1 MATILQDFTSR
12 LSRSSNGTPG
22 PSRDD
27 LLATAGETLAY
38 AEDYFETR
46 VELIKLDV
54 ADKGTRL
61 GADAIA
67 GAVVAVL
74 GLAGGLFLSLALAI
88 WLGYLVGSYPLG
100 FVIVGLLFLLIAGLT
115 FAFRKPLLTKPILAA
130 LISGLFKS
138 DEQERLDADV
148 SASTHSDEPA

>member
-1 MATILQDFTSR
+1 MATILQDLTSR
-12 LSRSSNGTPG
+12 LSARGNGVARAP
-22 PSRDD
+22 RRED

-38 AEDYFETR
+38 AEDYFETK

-61 GADAIA
+61 GASAIA

-74 GLAGGLFLSLALAI
+74 GLAGGLFLSIALAL

-115 FAFRKPLLTKPILAA
+115 FAFRKPLLTKPILTA
-130 LISGLFKS
+130 LISSLFK
-138 DEQERLDADV
+138 DPDAPKSV
-148 SASTHSDEPA
+148 PPPRPAP

>member
-12 LSRSSNGTPG
+12 LSRSANGAARPH
-22 PSRDD
+22 RDD

-38 AEDYFETR
+38 AEDYFETK

-54 ADKGTRL
+54 ADKGTRA
-61 GADAIA
+61 GANAIA

-88 WLGYLVGSYPLG
+88 WLGYLVGSYALG
-100 FVIVGLLFLLIAGLT
+100 FVIVGVFFLLIAALT
-115 FAFRKPLLTKPILAA
+115 FVFREPLLAKPILAA
-130 LISGLFKS
+130 LISSLFKP
-138 DEQERLDADV
+138 EGERPAQEEA
-148 SASTHSDEPA
+148 APPPAVQ